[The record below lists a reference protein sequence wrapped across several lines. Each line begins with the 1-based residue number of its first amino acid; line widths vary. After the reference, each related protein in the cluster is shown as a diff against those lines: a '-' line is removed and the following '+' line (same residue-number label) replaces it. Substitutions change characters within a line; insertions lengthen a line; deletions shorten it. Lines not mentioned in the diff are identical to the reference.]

1 MWARPVQRV
10 GKGLCEHRSQP
21 VLGLGIIGLAAGV
34 GRRVLR
40 EGRAVAL
47 PALRLPAEAVRQLV
61 ELGPD
66 GLPAGP
72 PPPPPPA
79 PPHPAEGP
87 PPPRPRRPPPAP
99 RGSRTG

>member
-47 PALRLPAEAVRQLV
+47 PALRLPAEAVGPPV
-61 ELGPD
+61 ELRRGGP
-66 GLPAGP
+66 PAGPPAPPPPAPPPPAGGP
-72 PPPPPPA
+72 PPPPPR
-79 PPHPAEGP
+79 P
-87 PPPRPRRPPPAP
+87 PPPPLP
-99 RGSRTG
+99 

>member
-40 EGRAVAL
+40 EGGAVAL
-47 PALRLPAEAVRQLV
+47 PALRLPAEAVGQLV

-72 PPPPPPA
+72 PAPPPTAPFPPA
-79 PPHPAEGP
+79 GGP
-87 PPPRPRRPPPAP
+87 PPPLPSRPPQLPH
-99 RGSRTG
+99 